1 MAAGVGERPAR
12 SSRAAMTWT
21 ELPRGRSDSKCPHA
35 PPISPDVVLPGWLE
49 VEGESNM
56 WGPHVSEW
64 RERSSRGC
72 FGPYGRCVHVYGLT
86 VGPDTRKT

>member
-1 MAAGVGERPAR
+1 MWLEGEGGVAGVCERER
-12 SSRAAMTWT
+12 SVREREREVSV
-21 ELPRGRSDSKCPHA
+21 ELREEWPVC
-35 PPISPDVVLPGWLE
+35 
-49 VEGESNM
+49 EGESDV

-72 FGPYGRCVHVYGLT
+72 FGPYERCVHVYGLT

>member
-1 MAAGVGERPAR
+1 MCERERGVRERGASVDLREEWPV
-12 SSRAAMTWT
+12 
-21 ELPRGRSDSKCPHA
+21 C
-35 PPISPDVVLPGWLE
+35 
-49 VEGESNM
+49 EGESDV